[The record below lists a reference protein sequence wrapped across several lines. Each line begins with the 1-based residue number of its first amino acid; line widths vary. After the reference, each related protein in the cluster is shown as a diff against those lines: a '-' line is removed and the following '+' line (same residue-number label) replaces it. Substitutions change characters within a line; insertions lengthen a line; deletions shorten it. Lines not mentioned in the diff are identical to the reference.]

1 MTSNKDA
8 TRWFSERQELSVA
21 RAIDGR
27 RTINSGATRFNLGDV
42 VTKSW
47 MLECKTQMQ
56 EKRSFS
62 IKKEWLEKAKEEAF
76 ATDKSHVAL
85 VFNFGGEDQT
95 HNYYVISEEDFKRL
109 LEIEY

>member
-1 MTSNKDA
+1 MTSNKES

-47 MLECKTQMQ
+47 MVECKTQMQ
-56 EKRSFS
+56 EKQSFS
-62 IKKEWLEKAKEEAF
+62 IKKEWLEKAREEAF
-76 ATDKSHVAL
+76 STDKRHVAIAS
-85 VFNFGGEDQT
+85 NFGGEDQST
-95 HNYYVISEEDFKRL
+95 NYYIISEQDFKRL
-109 LEIEY
+109 VEMEY